1 MPRVTGMGYG
11 QDVVCLG
18 RSITMFTS
26 KREAVLVLSVWI
38 GGGLVF
44 VLLLCNVLFGVIQ
57 APPPTTRADVG
68 PPEAYLRADAF
79 LVLWT
84 PGTTLPV
91 DQIRVFADGRAS
103 RAFFPLSHPRAFV
116 TVSLPA
122 DLLQDLDVLRNQWCA
137 MAPTVAPPADNAG
150 VYTCAIQCR
159 PFHTPTYQIPAD
171 HLPAP
176 LEDLMEM
183 MPPAPTG
190 VPMTPGSRR

>member
-1 MPRVTGMGYG
+1 
-11 QDVVCLG
+11 
-18 RSITMFTS
+18 MFTS

-44 VLLLCNVLFGVIQ
+44 LLLLCNVLFGFIQ

-68 PPEAYLRADAF
+68 PPDAYLRADAF

-103 RAFFPLSHPRAFV
+103 RAFLPLSHPRAFV

-122 DLLQDLDVLRNQWCA
+122 DVLQDLDALRNRWCA
-137 MAPTVAPPADNAG
+137 TAPTFAPQADNAG
-150 VYTCAIQCR
+150 VYTCAVQCS
-159 PFHTPTYQIPAD
+159 PFRTPTYRIPAEY
-171 HLPAP
+171 LPAP
-176 LEDLMEM
+176 LEDLMET

-190 VPMTPGSRR
+190 VPVTPGSRR